1 MSDSAIRLKMPGW
14 AKPYRRPARYKV
26 AHGGR
31 GSGKS
36 WAFARLILLR
46 VVSSTVPLRVLCA
59 RELQNSI
66 KDSVHKL
73 LSDQID
79 AMELTDH
86 FDVGESYIRCVR
98 NGSEFLFKGL
108 RHNSTEIKSMEN
120 IGLCWVEEAQ
130 GVSESSWKLLIPT
143 VRAPGSEI
151 WITFNPENETDP
163 TYQRFVVSQPP
174 NSIVREVNWRDNP
187 WFPPELEAERLHMQA
202 TDPDSYDWIWEG
214 KCRRISD
221 AQVLKGKW
229 CVEAFMPG
237 AGWDGPYLGADWGFS
252 TDPTVLTKSWI
263 HDGSLYIEDE
273 AYAQGVEND
282 DLPELFDR
290 IPGSRQHLIRG
301 DSARPE
307 TISHLARRGFK
318 IIAARKWPGSVED
331 GVLYLR
337 GFRRIVIHP
346 RCAHAA
352 QEARDWSYKVDRLTK
367 QVLPVLA
374 DGSDHCWDS
383 VRYALDPLIA
393 RREYGITGLKVQ
405 GL

>member
-1 MSDSAIRLKMPGW
+1 MSEAAIRLKMPGW

-221 AQVLKGKW
+221 AQVLRGKW
-229 CVEAFMPG
+229 FIEAFMPG
-237 AGWDGPYLGADWGFS
+237 AGWDGPYFGADWGFA

-263 HDGSLYIEDE
+263 HDGSLHIEHE
-273 AYAQGVEND
+273 AYAEGVEND
-282 DLPELFDR
+282 DLAELFDR

-301 DSARPE
+301 DSSRPE

-383 VRYALDPLIA
+383 IRYALDPLIA